1 MKQISHLVVI
11 FGAICM
17 AENLKS
23 NLTFF
28 KLNRLLFNILFIIL
42 FFGFSLGK
50 ISTQSFV
57 YDDTDNLTTEVTD
70 VVRATDTITFDVVFV
85 GYNEDY
91 VDVNMIDSSLDS
103 TVFYPAIDYIWNE
116 GSQEYD
122 YVLELELTLDF
133 NFHFASP
140 SYSAALD
147 SFVNTNSW
155 NSNTSALNVT
165 QLNLQEATGE
175 RKSIFYDQEGKAIDG
190 EAIEQYLDANKGFTS
205 VEPSYVIYFLNQSR
219 FDSSDHS
226 IEHWFEIDEVDPDSN
241 ITADWFR
248 LEWDNALNP
257 DVEYPYPCW
266 GYQNRLFFIDPYS
279 HQWYTKWTN
288 IWWNPDIAEGDID
301 YLTVDLD
308 TYLEGYTPGTPDF
321 TNNLNDY
328 LSDYLN
334 DIATDVG
341 GRGDGLLY
349 NEKEVSSQVLFIN
362 DEANHGYSKEDLE
375 WIYSEDILA
384 EAFEYVV
391 PQEIANITLE
401 DTWVELSDRADLSQI
416 VNDNKLGAAELGGYP
431 WYNPEWTYLDGIDI
445 FYAFESIASSYFD
458 LNKGDSTFTS
468 WILLIQNVSM
478 IGYAYGEY
486 REFTGLGG
494 DGNVVCYKDL
504 NRYYFS
510 NGTTPRSGV
519 TTLLS
524 HELGH
529 VLGFL
534 HAEITNDADEGT
546 GGFMRDVMSYYSE
559 GTPYFSVFLKDSL
572 YRTSGFVVYNRNKPA
587 IDAYR
592 INPLHD
598 PATLALIDDVINDA
612 EAAMDVMDY
621 LEAFLA
627 YRELYDLT
635 ANLNELTPTSSATF
649 FTALP
654 VILLLLPIS
663 MVLIWIRKR
672 K

>member
-1 MKQISHLVVI
+1 MT
-11 FGAICM
+11 
-17 AENLKS
+17 ENLKS

-28 KLNRLLFNILFIIL
+28 KQDRVFLSIFFIIL

-57 YDDTDNLTTEVTD
+57 HDDIENFTTDVTEV
-70 VVRATDTITFDVVFV
+70 VRTDTTVPFDVVFV
-85 GYNEDY
+85 GYNEDF
-91 VDVNMIDSSLDS
+91 VNTSMISDSLDS
-103 TVFYPAIDYIWNE
+103 TAFYPAIDYIFNE
-116 GSQEYD
+116 DTQEYD
-122 YVLELELTLDF
+122 YVHELEITLNFD
-133 NFHFASP
+133 FHFASP

-147 SFVNTNSW
+147 SFVDTNSW

-175 RKSIFYDQEGKAIDG
+175 RKSIFYDQEGRAIDG
-190 EAIEQYLDANKGFTS
+190 EAIDQYLDANRGFVS
-205 VEPSYVIYFLNQSR
+205 DEPSYVIYFLNQSR

-226 IEHWFEIDEVDPDSN
+226 NEHWFEVDEVDPDSN

-248 LEWDNALNP
+248 LEWDNDLNS

-266 GYQNRLFFIDPYS
+266 GHQNRLFFIDPYS

-321 TNNLNDY
+321 TNNLNEY

-334 DIATDVG
+334 DIASDVG
-341 GRGDGLLY
+341 ARGDGLLY

-391 PQEIANITLE
+391 PNEVANITLE

-416 VNDNKLGAAELGGYP
+416 VNDNKLGAAEIGGYP
-431 WYNPEWTYLDGIDI
+431 WYNPDWTYLDGIEI
-445 FYAFESIASSYFD
+445 FYAFESIASNYFD
-458 LNKGDSTFTS
+458 LDKGDSTFTS

-478 IGYAYGEY
+478 ISYAYGEY

-494 DGNVVCYKDL
+494 GGNVVCYKDL
-504 NRYYFS
+504 NRYYYP

-529 VLGFL
+529 VLGFM
-534 HAEITNDADEGT
+534 HAEITNDADEGP

-572 YRTSGFVVYNRNKPA
+572 YRTSSFVVYHRNKPA

-598 PATLALIDDVINDA
+598 PATLALIDDVISDA

-621 LEAFLA
+621 LEAFLI

-654 VILLLLPIS
+654 VILLLFPIS
-663 MVLIWIRKR
+663 ILIIWQRKR